1 MSLTVRPITAS
12 DGETLARIHIDSW
25 RDAYRGLLR
34 DEYLD
39 AEVVADRS
47 AVWTERV
54 QHLNAVR
61 FGFVAEDEGRT
72 IAFVFLIGAHDTEWG
87 TLLDNLHVLPASR
100 GRGVGRLLVEAAAR
114 EAIVRHPDAPIY
126 LWVFE
131 QNVQARRFYARL
143 GGREAERV
151 VRTAPDGAAIPE
163 WRVVW
168 PNPARLLDNV
178 SGGD

>member
-12 DGETLARIHIDSW
+12 DAETLASIHIDSW

-39 AEVVADRS
+39 SEVVADRT
-47 AVWTERV
+47 AVWAERV
-54 QHLNAVR
+54 QRLNAVH
-61 FGFVAEDEGRT
+61 FGFIAEDEGRT
-72 IAFVFLIGAHDTEWG
+72 IAFVFLIGAHDALWG
-87 TLLDNLHVLPASR
+87 TLLDNIHVLPALR
-100 GRGVGRLLVEAAAR
+100 GRGIGRLLVEAAAR
-114 EAIVRHPDAPIY
+114 EAILRHPDAPLY

-151 VRTAPDGAAIPE
+151 VRAAPDGTAIPE
-163 WRVVW
+163 FRVVW
-168 PNPARLLDNV
+168 PKPARLLEMV
-178 SGGD
+178 SGGE